1 MVNVPRL
8 GHIWTRLSRL
18 DGLRWHGDR
27 LIPFSGGARGDQIL
41 TAISAIDPHAA
52 RVFTRLGRGSSER
65 AFRAALRHSRSVRL
79 LRFAV
84 PIGALLVL
92 LGSVAFPALVNPV
105 RMLAKM
111 PVDIGSVVV
120 SGTKIMMQQ
129 PRIAGFTRDNRRYDL
144 TAQAA
149 GQDVTKPHIVELQG
163 IHATMEMQDDAVFN
177 MTALTGL
184 YDSKTEL
191 LKLSNNVV
199 VTSTNGN
206 EAQLAEALLDIR
218 AGKIVS
224 EKPVFVKTSTLSI
237 NANRME
243 VLDSGDV
250 MRFEQGVTVV
260 LSPESSVSY
269 EARSR

>member
-1 MVNVPRL
+1 
-8 GHIWTRLSRL
+8 
-18 DGLRWHGDR
+18 
-27 LIPFSGGARGDQIL
+27 
-41 TAISAIDPHAA
+41 
-52 RVFTRLGRGSSER
+52 
-65 AFRAALRHSRSVRL
+65 
-79 LRFAV
+79 
-84 PIGALLVL
+84 
-92 LGSVAFPALVNPV
+92 
-105 RMLAKM
+105 
-111 PVDIGSVVV
+111 VVV